1 MSSYHLMRA
10 SQLVI
15 ATHNTNKFK
24 EFSNLIK
31 PFGIVTISSGE
42 LKLPEPEETANTFA
56 GNATIKAQK
65 AAYITNL
72 PALADDSGLC
82 VTAINGAPGIYS
94 SRWAGSNKDFTSAME
109 RINNYIKDKEDRT
122 AWFMCV
128 LCLALPTGQ
137 TWYFE
142 GRIDGQIVWPPR
154 GNHGHGY
161 DPIFQPKGEI
171 QTFAEMT
178 NSKKNNISHRAQA
191 FHAFRTSCLEEHI
204 P

>member
-72 PALADDSGLC
+72 P
-82 VTAINGAPGIYS
+82 
-94 SRWAGSNKDFTSAME
+94 
-109 RINNYIKDKEDRT
+109 
-122 AWFMCV
+122 
-128 LCLALPTGQ
+128 
-137 TWYFE
+137 
-142 GRIDGQIVWPPR
+142 DGQDQIKILP
-154 GNHGHGY
+154 
-161 DPIFQPKGEI
+161 QPWNVLTI
-171 QTFAEMT
+171 T
-178 NSKKNNISHRAQA
+178 
-191 FHAFRTSCLEEHI
+191 
-204 P
+204 